1 MKRTAVTQTAQL
13 PGNLWYWPIIFSAC
27 VHNAYFN
34 IGLNIWVLLYST
46 PTHLAGNFSFDFS
59 NDYVQNDLSKF
70 QTEFGAFVR
79 KFYRASAHVNFG
91 GFFCR
96 LSSIISAFLLHM
108 LKSFIIGHAAIF
120 PVFFMLN
127 KTLLF
132 EVCAGV
138 QLSDHVVRVLFV
150 IFDEVI
156 LQTLSQYPWTT
167 Q

>member
-13 PGNLWYWPIIFSAC
+13 PGNLWYWSIISSAC

-34 IGLNIWVLLYST
+34 IGQNRCVLLYST
-46 PTHLAGNFSFDFS
+46 PTHWAGNFSFDFS
-59 NDYVQNDLSKF
+59 NYYVQNDLSKVCPNWVWRVCQKILQGICACQF
-70 QTEFGAFVR
+70 WGIFLSPFLDYFGF
-79 KFYRASAHVNFG
+79 S
-91 GFFCR
+91 
-96 LSSIISAFLLHM
+96 LI

-120 PVFFMLN
+120 PAFFMLN

-156 LQTLSQYPWTT
+156 LLTLSQYPWTT

>member
-13 PGNLWYWPIIFSAC
+13 PGNLWYWSIISSAC

-34 IGLNIWVLLYST
+34 IGQNRCVLLYST
-46 PTHLAGNFSFDFS
+46 PTHWAGNFSFDFS

-70 QTEFGAFVR
+70 KTEFGAFVR
-79 KFYRASAHVNFG
+79 KFYRASAHVKIG

-96 LSSIISAFLLHM
+96 LSSIISVFLLHI

-120 PVFFMLN
+120 PAFFMLN

-156 LQTLSQYPWTT
+156 LLTLSQYPWTT